1 MRDRDYY
8 PAGAYND
15 PNAPYNQHDNDPI
28 EVDCDTVVSLRKTI
42 TVETTNYYEEFDDE
56 TGASDIHLMDGY
68 NDLEEYV
75 GKQHIALTD
84 LLEELAKYI
93 NGELQGDISNT
104 RKCQLRRMLEDC
116 QDWEQDYIEVEDHQL

>member
-1 MRDRDYY
+1 MRDSDYY

-15 PNAPYNQHDNDPI
+15 ANAPYNQHENEPI
-28 EVDCDTVVSLRKTI
+28 EVDCDTCVTLRKTI
-42 TVETTNYYEEFDDE
+42 TVETTNYYEEWDDE
-56 TGASDIHLMDGY
+56 TGASDINLLDGY

-93 NGELQGDISNT
+93 NGELQGDISHT
-104 RKCQLRRMLEDC
+104 RRCRLRQMLEDC
-116 QDWEQDYIEVEDHQL
+116 QGWEQDYIEVEDHQL